1 MIGLFRY
8 IFRHKTDTQWT
19 APTIEGSFSNARG
32 DTIISYDFL
41 TVNSFSTAFDW
52 YMKVPASYS
61 DGFAL
66 KRDEFCAS
74 RTIPFTSDKV
84 GIDLPKYGLGFFSL
98 NQMTEIEAYI
108 GRKKI
113 PPQKKSELSP
123 MLCFLFIKG
132 VAQNTNVS
140 VYLPE
145 GGNDDEC
152 WTSLA
157 AKRGSFKLWDLC
169 KQTCPFLDSLA
180 SLVVSSPYLVVE
192 DAGTV
197 VVVSTKLTKPNYQH

>member
-1 MIGLFRY
+1 
-8 IFRHKTDTQWT
+8 
-19 APTIEGSFSNARG
+19 
-32 DTIISYDFL
+32 
-41 TVNSFSTAFDW
+41 
-52 YMKVPASYS
+52 
-61 DGFAL
+61 
-66 KRDEFCAS
+66 
-74 RTIPFTSDKV
+74 
-84 GIDLPKYGLGFFSL
+84 
-98 NQMTEIEAYI
+98 MTEIEAYI

-113 PPQKKSELSP
+113 DPPQKKSELSP
-123 MLCFLFIKG
+123 MLCFLFIKIKC

-169 KQTCPFLDSLA
+169 KQTCPFPDSSA
-180 SLVVSSPYLVVE
+180 SLVASSPYLAVE

-197 VVVSTKLTKPNYQH
+197 VVVSTKLTKPNYQQ